1 MSIVISQNI
10 ASVSA
15 PTAPATGLVLQ
26 PGQVITAQ
34 VVQVLGSD
42 QVQIAIGGQTI
53 EAATQVPLQ
62 VGQSLQLQVSQ
73 TPDGIGLA
81 IVSQP
86 STNQSSTA
94 ANQTGTVAAATSD
107 PVTLAPSL
115 AASLAAATPAIST
128 PNNPLTPAETLAVTF
143 AAQTAATQQTSL
155 SPLFANLEVAT
166 GLNLPPLVQQAVVQ
180 VLAQQTSLDQNLT
193 GGAVKQAFQSSGLF
207 LESAIAA
214 GSGLASNGGPD
225 LKAVLIV
232 LREALSS
239 ALSSAGEP
247 GNTATPTAARQPGAT
262 AASAP
267 QEAAPEAPASVG
279 APVLDPA
286 ASEPVSTGST
296 AAPATATISQQ
307 GTPSAALAAAQ
318 GGPSAGQASAP
329 AVTITAELA
338 PQEVLAASPSI
349 APQMA
354 ATAGTPAAS
363 TQAAAPAVAQE
374 IPGLVAASQP
384 GATVATSPDV
394 VARAAASNVA
404 LNLLQEVLQASPF
417 AAASPSQFVFAN
429 SEALSLLPVVTGAR
443 LPAGADPEIARSSL
457 PPPPISGALP
467 SAQPV
472 APATLSSHAPLEA
485 NLQHLLSDTD
495 GAIARQTLL
504 QIASLPG
511 QADPSATRVDTS
523 MPRWNFEIPF
533 ATPQGTAMAQF
544 EISRDG
550 GGRDTE
556 GAKQVWRAR
565 FSLDVE
571 PAGPVHAL
579 VSLNGD
585 RTSVRMWAER
595 PATASQLRAGVSQ
608 LSQALSRAELTPGEI
623 VVRDGAPS
631 QPRPA
636 VPGHFLDRAS

>member
-1 MSIVISQNI
+1 V
-10 ASVSA
+10 
-15 PTAPATGLVLQ
+15 
-26 PGQVITAQ
+26 
-34 VVQVLGSD
+34 
-42 QVQIAIGGQTI
+42 
-53 EAATQVPLQ
+53 
-62 VGQSLQLQVSQ
+62 
-73 TPDGIGLA
+73 
-81 IVSQP
+81 
-86 STNQSSTA
+86 
-94 ANQTGTVAAATSD
+94 
-107 PVTLAPSL
+107 
-115 AASLAAATPAIST
+115 
-128 PNNPLTPAETLAVTF
+128 
-143 AAQTAATQQTSL
+143 
-155 SPLFANLEVAT
+155 
-166 GLNLPPLVQQAVVQ
+166 
-180 VLAQQTSLDQNLT
+180 
-193 GGAVKQAFQSSGLF
+193 
-207 LESAIAA
+207 
-214 GSGLASNGGPD
+214 
-225 LKAVLIV
+225 
-232 LREALSS
+232 
-239 ALSSAGEP
+239 
-247 GNTATPTAARQPGAT
+247 
-262 AASAP
+262 
-267 QEAAPEAPASVG
+267 
-279 APVLDPA
+279 PVLDPA
-286 ASEPVSTGST
+286 ASEPASTGST
-296 AAPATATISQQ
+296 AAPAAATISQQ

-318 GGPSAGQASAP
+318 GGQSAGQASAL

-349 APQMA
+349 APQ
-354 ATAGTPAAS
+354 TAMTVGTLAAS
-363 TQAAAPAVAQE
+363 LQAAAPAVAQE
-374 IPGLVAASQP
+374 VLELLAASQP
-384 GATVATSPDV
+384 GATMATSTDV

-443 LPAGADPEIARSSL
+443 LAAGADPEIARSSL

-472 APATLSSHAPLEA
+472 APATLSSHAPLET

-550 GGRDTE
+550 GGRDADS
-556 GAKQVWRAR
+556 AKQVWRAR

-631 QPRPA
+631 QARPA